1 MKITIAGYGFVGRG
15 YEQLLASN
23 RQNYSLAISDPA
35 LQEYSKGISRDTDAV
50 VICVATPQQEDGACY
65 MGNVFSVIEESPKD
79 VPILI
84 KSTICLEGWR
94 ELKNKFPNSNI
105 SFSPEF
111 LRQESWSEDISNME
125 SILIGGDDFKFWSN
139 VFNNLKCVE
148 SEAEALII
156 TKYAKNNFLALK
168 VSFFNQLYDLCQ
180 KLGVNYDEVRE
191 HTTADHRIG
200 DSHSFITE
208 ERGFGGH
215 CFPKDSAALVKTSE
229 KYGSFLSIMDCARA
243 YNQSIRKRE

>member
-1 MKITIAGYGFVGRG
+1 MKIAIAGYGFVGRA
-15 YEQLLASN
+15 YESLLLSN
-23 RQNYSLAISDPA
+23 RQNHNVVISDPA
-35 LQEYSKGISRDTDAV
+35 FEEYTQGVPNDADAV
-50 VICVATPQQEDGACY
+50 VVCVATPQQEDGACY

-94 ELKNKFPNSNI
+94 QLKDEFPNSNI

-191 HTTADHRIG
+191 HTTADYRIG

-243 YNQSIRKRE
+243 YNKSIREEK